1 MRNIDS
7 PESLLMKLDAIL
19 SNEDV
24 YDILDN
30 SNILSCKH
38 LIDLHNFTIISS
50 ITSNKNQRV
59 FTYKKDE
66 NSIN

>member
-38 LIDLHNFTIISS
+38 LIVLHNFTIISS